1 MMSEQGPDQ
10 PRLWRAVSETLK
22 GGGRAS
28 RLHQNLCYSN
38 EDSQP
43 DPRSTES
50 ESQITRSQ
58 RLNKFK
64 KEKTSPDELKMGKEF

>member
-1 MMSEQGPDQ
+1 MSRGQISQDCGGQ
-10 PRLWRAVSETLK
+10 LVRTLK
-22 GGGRAS
+22 GGRRAS

>member
-1 MMSEQGPDQ
+1 MRLSKVVVEQAIYI
-10 PRLWRAVSETLK
+10 RI
-22 GGGRAS
+22 
-28 RLHQNLCYSN
+28 CYSN

-58 RLNKFK
+58 HLNKFR
-64 KEKTSPDELKMGKEF
+64 KEKTSPDELKMGREF

>member
-1 MMSEQGPDQ
+1 MSRGQVSQDCGGQ
-10 PRLWRAVSETLK
+10 LVRL
-22 GGGRAS
+22 S
-28 RLHQNLCYSN
+28 RLLEQAIYIRICYSN

-58 RLNKFK
+58 HLNKFR
-64 KEKTSPDELKMGKEF
+64 KEKTSPDELKTGREF